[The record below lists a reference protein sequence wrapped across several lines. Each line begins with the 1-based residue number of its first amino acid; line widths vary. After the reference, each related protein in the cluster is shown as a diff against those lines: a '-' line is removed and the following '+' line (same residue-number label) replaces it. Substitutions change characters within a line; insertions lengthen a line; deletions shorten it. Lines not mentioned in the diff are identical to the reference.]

1 MPDVCKSAL
10 LEPKSH
16 IKCTIPQIIF
26 KELYYYNFFFFCL
39 PDNDTNINS
48 KKDISKFILSSFS
61 FVSFVDIL
69 TSI

>member
-26 KELYYYNFFFFCL
+26 KELYYYNFFFAFL
-39 PDNDTNINS
+39 TTIP
-48 KKDISKFILSSFS
+48 
-61 FVSFVDIL
+61 
-69 TSI
+69 TSIQRKTSPNLY

>member
-1 MPDVCKSAL
+1 MFAKALYWSQNRILSAL
-10 LEPKSH
+10 YSKLFSKNY
-16 IKCTIPQIIF
+16 IIII
-26 KELYYYNFFFFCL
+26 FFFCL

-61 FVSFVDIL
+61 FVSFVDTL

>member
-16 IKCTIPQIIF
+16 IKCTIQQIIF
-26 KELYYYNFFFFCL
+26 KELYYYNFFFCL